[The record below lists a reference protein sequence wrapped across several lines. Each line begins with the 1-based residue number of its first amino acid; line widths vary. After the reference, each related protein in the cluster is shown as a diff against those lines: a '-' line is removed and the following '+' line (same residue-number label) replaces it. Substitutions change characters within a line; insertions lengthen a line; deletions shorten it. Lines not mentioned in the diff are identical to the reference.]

1 MEHSFTTTTTTTTT
15 TTFINAQG
23 FLPMAPLNHRKSPIM
38 GLPNE
43 ILGMIFDLLDPPEII
58 SMTQVS
64 RELYQVSLRYRFR
77 ELSWNLCPKS
87 GFRLLTQPPPE
98 LPFAHF
104 TRDLHL
110 FHCFRKSPK
119 KRWSYK
125 QLCPCKPDSDPN
137 QYISTDEFSGII
149 DSSRVLRGVHLHTY
163 DLRAYSFL
171 LNQLR
176 ASKPLRSLTMN
187 LSTEIFEIPDSQI
200 VLKRAR
206 NLEELSV
213 AFPWEKS
220 NDNCISVF
228 STIWELIALNRE
240 TLKSLN
246 LGCYGSGWDNRIV
259 HNWQSSSLGQWSNNF
274 QRLRLNEL
282 RMFRYAELA
291 SEFKVTQFFAP
302 ETLTTFSLVD
312 APGFDDTL
320 MELAK
325 ENRLPNLKALE
336 LCRSISRVSKICRIV
351 GHLPPLEILSLTSWR
366 HHYNVES
373 GDWFAFRYLDGHKDS
388 LRALWLDVWPSA
400 FTDLSSDVDKPSKWR
415 TLYEPDPD
423 NPFDFSDYPQL
434 RELALPET
442 LDELTEVI
450 PAPQLQRLRSLQ
462 DRSGRQIAQ
471 KIREACQ
478 APPQLD
484 APTGSSVAPSIP
496 ILPSLDILID
506 GEMFL
511 GPDDAHMDVP
521 NICKAEYKP
530 LKPHNKR
537 DKMEPS
543 DYKTS
548 LKLVSARQFWRRWPG
563 SCLFGHAR
571 GPWAWIGRPFPN
583 GRHTSRDWVV

>member
-1 MEHSFTTTTTTTTT
+1 MD
-15 TTFINAQG
+15 
-23 FLPMAPLNHRKSPIM
+23 LPK
-38 GLPNE
+38 E
-43 ILGMIFDLLDPPEII
+43 ILGMVFDLLDPLEII
-58 SMTQVS
+58 SMTLVS

-110 FHCFRKSPK
+110 FHCFRKNPK

-171 LNQLR
+171 LDRLR
-176 ASKPLRSLTMN
+176 ASKPLKSLTMN
-187 LSTEIFEIPDSQI
+187 LSTEIFEIPDSQT
-200 VLKRAR
+200 VLKQAR

-213 AFPWEKS
+213 AFPWKDA
-220 NDNCISVF
+220 NDNCIAVF

-246 LGCYGSGWDNRIV
+246 LGCYESMSDDRTV
-259 HNWQSSSLGQWSNNF
+259 HNWQSSSLEQWSNNR
-274 QRLRLNEL
+274 QELRLNEL
-282 RMFRYAELA
+282 RIFRSVEVAYEL
-291 SEFKVTQFFAP
+291 KVIQFFAP

-320 MELAK
+320 MKLAK
-325 ENRLPNLKALE
+325 EKRLPNLKALE

-351 GHLPPLEILSLTSWR
+351 GRLPPLEILSLTSWR
-366 HHYNVES
+366 YQYNVEP
-373 GDWFAFRYLDGHKDS
+373 GDWFAFRYLNRHKDS
-388 LRALWLDVWPSA
+388 LRVLWLDVWPDA
-400 FTDLSSDVDKPSKWR
+400 FTDLSSNSDVDKPSMWR
-415 TLYEPDPD
+415 RLYKPDPD

-462 DRSGRQIAQ
+462 HRSSTKSRTINYDKPFKNTCASIFKIIGDRQIAQ
-471 KIREACQ
+471 KRREACQ
-478 APPQLD
+478 APPQPD
-484 APTGSSVAPSIP
+484 APTGSSIAPSIP
-496 ILPSLDILID
+496 IFPSLDVLID
-506 GEMFL
+506 GEMAL
-511 GPDDAHMDVP
+511 EQADAHMDVP
-521 NICKAEYKP
+521 KICRAEYKH
-530 LKPHNKR
+530 LKPNNINER

-548 LKLVSARQFWRRWPG
+548 LKVVSVRQFWRHWPG

-583 GRHTSRDWVV
+583 GRHTGRDWIF